1 MVFRRLSFVDY
12 LVRQV
17 EYVDPHAS
25 DIRSEFLPVQ
35 DFLHDTGQFVVNV
48 PWKETSGSSRIGNQF
63 LLIKFLC
70 DFKRFSGSHSVI
82 VVGVFLEFGQVVEG
96 WRLYLPDL
104 SADSGDAC
112 MSGQFAVTV
121 KPCSRLPVREFFR
134 TAHFEQGVIFA
145 QADKNRKGVRGNV
158 VLTFTVTAAYG
169 CQYGCL
175 HPSQ

>member
-1 MVFRRLSFVDY
+1 
-12 LVRQV
+12 
-17 EYVDPHAS
+17 
-25 DIRSEFLPVQ
+25 
-35 DFLHDTGQFVVNV
+35 
-48 PWKETSGSSRIGNQF
+48 
-63 LLIKFLC
+63 
-70 DFKRFSGSHSVI
+70 
-82 VVGVFLEFGQVVEG
+82 
-96 WRLYLPDL
+96 
-104 SADSGDAC
+104 

-134 TAHFEQGVIFA
+134 AAHFEQGVIFA